1 MNTYPSV
8 LDFGAVADGV
18 TDNAAAF
25 NAAFAHMKTVGGTL
39 FIPPGNYVIASPLVI
54 DRSAMTAYS
63 DLTRFS
69 ILGASKGSAQITYT
83 GTSGTALTYKGS
95 TTGAGIGDAP
105 A

>member
-69 ILGASKGSAQITYT
+69 ILGASKGSTQITYT
-83 GTSGTALTYKGS
+83 GTSGTA
-95 TTGAGIGDAP
+95 
-105 A
+105 